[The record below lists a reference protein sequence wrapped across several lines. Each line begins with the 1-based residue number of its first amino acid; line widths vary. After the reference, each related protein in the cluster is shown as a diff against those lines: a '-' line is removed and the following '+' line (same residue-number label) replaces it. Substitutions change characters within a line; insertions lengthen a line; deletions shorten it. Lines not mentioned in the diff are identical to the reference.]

1 MMCFNGLRGGEEAS
15 RSQEI
20 DRIIR
25 KDQLRMAHE
34 TKILLL
40 GKFSAAHDS
49 KYYSLWLLALESNM
63 VLLRKQEPESLE
75 SPLYSSK

>member
-40 GKFSAAHDS
+40 GKFSAARDRRN
-49 KYYSLWLLALESNM
+49 YSLRLLIPESNM
-63 VLLRKQEPESLE
+63 VLLRK
-75 SPLYSSK
+75 